1 MDVCQKIITRKRTIF
16 ISILFSFFANYSIAQ
31 ECGTVTTEEEY
42 TAARNLTVESPPLN
56 KTNAIVKIKIFVAC
70 SGATTATA
78 AATESDINTA
88 IALLNT
94 KFGPA
99 AITFEKC
106 DGIRYLFNCSQ
117 FNFNMAQLNN
127 SLNEL
132 CERNNMDNTLNIYFI
147 NKTSDGTMGMK
158 ISGNKSIFI
167 AKNDPANVQYV
178 AGPILCHEVGHLFG
192 LIHTGYAGTL
202 ENVARTGT
210 RKNCDT
216 EGDFVCDTHA
226 DPGKFIGDGGNNT
239 CLWPNPALVIDNPC
253 NYCDVWGEKYTP
265 NSNNIM
271 IIGACPYGTFN
282 TFTTGQIDRIFSTF
296 KKDFLNKFTGTTDLT
311 INTNLNAL
319 MGCDGISFNTRGYCE
334 FENPVI
340 EMSAQEITYNPLT
353 FSHSLSLP
361 NTEVKRNLTSSEW
374 SDMLKSKLN
383 ITTFTNTGG
392 SPASSITIQA
402 NKYYLVTIV
411 NKGNGSGWNPSY
423 FYFHTKPGTHDYAM
437 RDYSFS
443 STNKDI
449 GIEPPDYWEDKVFNS
464 PDLWNNVPAKN
475 SPTVH
480 QNPDFVTAP
489 NTTGNNLRFN
499 LKNIGCNTSNP
510 SPSHTIRLFWT
521 RARTDELWDK
531 HWKYDMSVGGNRVLQ
546 AGGSN
551 YVPAGSE
558 ITIQNPTASN
568 PYNATSVPKTLQ
580 NIAPST
586 EYLTQAGQLGTE
598 VAWFPPNPADFDAT
612 NGSMGYGGTSTKH
625 PVICLLAIINDKT
638 NTNDPV
644 IWEPSTGTPSLPS
657 IPIYPFVKNNNNVVT
672 RNTIIVDDAQY
683 LIDRNNGDWDYGFG
697 TVWVNNDQ
705 TTIRNVTLCIDLEAT
720 ILPNDFTDYGRIEV
734 GVTNGL
740 WSSWVSAGMN
750 STGMNVLSST
760 LFELTGTHGCIS
772 NIPVNPGSE
781 EQIGLRFVYDG
792 LATLPNVSQHFNYI
806 LSATYGED
814 RGSNSV
820 FEVNVPTTTPLEQ
833 NLNKKQPMQKVEEAK
848 QELIIYPNP
857 AKNVFLVSLQL
868 PKQTLYKLKLIDIHG
883 KVIKE
888 IEAMNTS
895 EYFSHNFEMKG
906 CSAGVYYIYLEAK
919 NTNIQRKVILID

>member
-1 MDVCQKIITRKRTIF
+1 MAKVINIFIVNTLTQSKAGFVAHGSNGTDEKIIISRKI
-16 ISILFSFFANYSIAQ
+16 N
-31 ECGTVTTEEEY
+31 VT
-42 TAARNLTVESPPLN
+42 
-56 KTNAIVKIKIFVAC
+56 
-70 SGATTATA
+70 GGTAT
-78 AATESDINTA
+78 IN
-88 IALLNT
+88 LGLN
-94 KFGPA
+94 
-99 AITFEKC
+99 
-106 DGIRYLFNCSQ
+106 
-117 FNFNMAQLNN
+117 
-127 SLNEL
+127 
-132 CERNNMDNTLNIYFI
+132 
-147 NKTSDGTMGMK
+147 
-158 ISGNKSIFI
+158 
-167 AKNDPANVQYV
+167 
-178 AGPILCHEVGHLFG
+178 LCHEMGHFFG
-192 LIHTGYAGTL
+192 LIHTHGVGDPGST
-202 ENVARTGT
+202 EERVARTGN
-210 RKNCDT
+210 RKNCEDVGSVWGK
-216 EGDFVCDTHA
+216 GDLVCDTHA
-226 DPGKFIGDGGNNT
+226 DPAMFSLMSVGSGNT
-239 CLWPNPALVIDNPC
+239 CTYPDPVKVGSNPC
-253 NYCDVWGEKYTP
+253 SIGFCDEDGVTYTP
-265 NSNNIM
+265 NQDNIM
-271 IIGACPYGTFN
+271 IYQVCPGGSFN
-282 TFTTGQIDRIFSTF
+282 QFTQGQTDRIFSTF
-296 KKDFLNKFTGTTDLT
+296 QRDFLNKFTGTTDLT

-340 EMSAQEITYNPLT
+340 EMSVQEITYNPLT

-443 STNKDI
+443 GTNKDI

-464 PDLWNNVPAKN
+464 PDLWNNVPAKK

-510 SPSHTIRLFWT
+510 SPSHSLRLFWT

-531 HWKYDMSVGGNRVLQ
+531 HWKYDMTNNSIIS
-546 AGGSN
+546 AIISPATP
-551 YVPAGSE
+551 VPAGSE

-568 PYNATSVPKTLQ
+568 PYNATSVPKTLS
-580 NIAPST
+580 NITSASD
-586 EYLTQAGQLGTE
+586 YLTQIGQLGTE
-598 VAWFPPNPADFDAT
+598 VTWFPPNPADFAAT
-612 NGSMGYGGTSTKH
+612 NGSMGYGGTSTLH
-625 PVICLLAIINDKT
+625 PVICLLSVINDNS
-638 NTNDPV
+638 NTNDPI

-705 TTIRNVTLCIDLEAT
+705 TTIRNVTLCIDLEET

-740 WSSWVSAGMN
+740 WSSWVGAGMT
-750 STGMNVLSST
+750 STNMNVLSST

-792 LATLPNVSQHFNYI
+792 TAVLPTNAQHFNYI

-814 RGSNSV
+814 MGSSSI
-820 FEVNVPTTTPLEQ
+820 FEVNVPTTSPIEENQ
-833 NLNKKQPMQKVEEAK
+833 YKRQPVKMETQINPD
-848 QELIIYPNP
+848 LIVYPNP
-857 AKNVFLVSLQL
+857 ARHVFLITASL
-868 PKQTLYKLKLIDIHG
+868 PKQTSYSVKLMDMQG

-888 IEAMNTS
+888 IKAANET
-895 EYFSHNFEMKG
+895 EYFSHKFDMQG
-906 CSAGVYYIYLEAK
+906 YSAGVYYISLV
-919 NTNIQRKVILID
+919 TGSTTIQRKVVLID